1 MYPQI
6 LLCTAATLVSLPVFA
21 APRIVD
27 PIAKTSIVTKQPE
40 KLHADLKGAREL
52 FLVVTD
58 GGDGITADWADWME
72 PVLVKTDGSKIKL
85 TELKPKSAQV
95 GFGKLGVN
103 VNSGGRPLKVQGKP
117 VEFGFGT
124 HAPAMIAFDL
134 PAGIVAFE
142 TTCGIDNGGTD
153 QGAGSVQFFVFNE
166 EPPRKL
172 LNVSQGGDGKTLEDR
187 YGIENAKKAMANF
200 TTPAGL
206 KASLFAA
213 EPMIQN
219 PTNIDIDHRGRVW
232 ATECVNYRNYMGLR
246 PEGDRV
252 VILED
257 TNGDGLADKETTFYQ
272 STELTN
278 PLGICVIPGPGGGK
292 KGQRVIV
299 SAAPNVWLLTD
310 TQGTDHADKAQ
321 ILFKIGGVWNYDH
334 QVHAFS
340 FGPDGKFYFN
350 AGNSITELTWP
361 DGKIVKDMA
370 GNEITNKGQP
380 YRQGMVFRC
389 DIDLEKGVASNVETL
404 GWNFR
409 NNFEVAVDS
418 FGTMWQSD
426 NDDDGNK
433 GVRINYVMDF
443 GNYGYTDEMTGAG
456 WRTKRTN
463 IETEIPKMHWH
474 QNDPGV
480 IPNLLMTGA
489 GSPTGILVNEGT
501 LLGPEF
507 TNQII
512 HCDAGPRTV
521 RAYPVKPDGAGYT
534 AEMVDILTSTD
545 SWYRP
550 SDCAIAPDGS
560 LYVADWYDPGVG
572 GHAMGDHEKGKIMGR
587 IYRVAPDGSKAS
599 APKFDVSV
607 AEGAIAALSSP
618 NRDARCVAWYAL
630 HAMGAKAEPA
640 LLSLWKSENPRLRAR
655 SLGLLSQIKGR
666 ELQHL
671 AAGLKDRDEDVR
683 CFALRL
689 CRELEATNEL
699 DFTPLHKDRA
709 LIEQLLSDPSAA
721 VRREIALSLHAGRK
735 IEKLWAALAQ
745 QHDGKDRWFLESL
758 GIGSVKNEDL
768 CFDTWLAAVGEK
780 WNTPAGRDIVWR
792 VRASKSPEYLARIL
806 MDESISAN
814 EKPRFLRAF
823 DFLPATPEKEKALV
837 KLATLGTSS
846 VEVSREA
853 LARLKG
859 NKSPEIAKA
868 LTDALSKAKGTA
880 AFVELVEE
888 FGATGQ
894 GQALLDT
901 ALAIGSDPAAVEAM
915 KMVLD
920 DRESDPILG
929 KALVGPRFADILNLL
944 GASGSKRGLN
954 RLIGIVTHATEKHE
968 LPELRRAAVQALAR
982 TQAGAESLV
991 KTAKD
996 GKLTE
1001 DLKPVAASA
1010 LRLVQYASLKN
1021 EIDQLFPAPAALGGK
1036 TLPPISQLVK
1046 LKGDAAKGRAIFER
1060 VESSCITCHRVDDK
1074 GVDFGPALSEI
1085 GSKLPK
1091 EVLFDSIINPN
1102 AGISMGF
1109 ETTQLALKG
1118 GGIGMGIVRSET
1130 NDDLVLALPGGVTQK
1145 FAKNTI
1151 TKREKLTTSMMP
1163 SGLNQALTQEDLV
1176 NLVDYLSTLKKK

>member
-1 MYPQI
+1 MNPRI
-6 LLCTAATLVSLPVFA
+6 LVSSIALFSCLQIHA
-21 APRIVD
+21 APRTVD
-27 PIAKTSIVTKQPE
+27 PLAKTPVVSKQPE
-40 KLHADLKGAREL
+40 KLHADLKGSRQL

-58 GGDGITADWADWME
+58 AGDGVIADWADWME
-72 PVLVKTDGSKIKL
+72 PVLIKADGSKIKL
-85 TELKPKSAQV
+85 TELTPKSAQV

-103 VNSGGRPLKVQGKP
+103 VNSGGQPMRVGGKP
-117 VEFGFGT
+117 VAFGFAT
-124 HAPAMIAFDL
+124 HAPAMLGFDL
-134 PAGIVAFE
+134 PEGVVAFE
-142 TTCGIDNGGTD
+142 SMCGIDNGGTD

-166 EPPRKL
+166 EPQRKL
-172 LNVSQGGDGKTLEDR
+172 LNPSDSAAGTQVR
-187 YGIENAKKAMANF
+187 YGLNAAKAAMANF

-232 ATECVNYRNYMGLR
+232 ATECVNYRKYMDLR

-257 TNGDGLADKETTFYQ
+257 TDGDGLADKEITFYQ
-272 STELTN
+272 SPELTN

-321 ILFKIGGVWNYDH
+321 VLFKIGGVWNYDH

-361 DGKIVKDMA
+361 DGKIVKDVA
-370 GNEITNKGQP
+370 GNEITNKGTP

-389 DIDLEKGVASNVETL
+389 DIDLERGVASNVETL

-409 NNFEVAVDS
+409 NNYEVAVDS

-433 GVRINYVMDF
+433 GVRINYVMDY
-443 GNYGYTDEMTGAG
+443 GNFGYTDEMTGAG

-474 QNDPGV
+474 LNDPGV
-480 IPNLLMTGA
+480 VPNVLQTGA

-501 LLGPEF
+501 LLGAQF

-512 HCDAGPRTV
+512 HCDAGPRIV

-550 SDCAIAPDGS
+550 SDCAIGSDGS
-560 LYVADWYDPGVG
+560 LFVADWYDPGVG

-587 IYRVAPDGSKAS
+587 IYTVAPEGHKIS
-599 APKFDVSV
+599 APKVDVSTP
-607 AEGAIAALSSP
+607 AGAVAALSSP
-618 NRDARCVAWYAL
+618 NRVTRSLGWSEL
-630 HAMGAKAEPA
+630 HAMGVKAEPA
-640 LLSLWKSENPRLRAR
+640 LLALFKNENPRLRAR
-655 SLGLLSQIKGR
+655 ALGVLSQIKGR
-666 ELQHL
+666 EVQHL
-671 AAGLKDRDEDVR
+671 AAGLNDADSDVR
-683 CFALRL
+683 CFAIRL
-689 CRELEATNEL
+689 CRELHATRGL
-699 DFTPLHKDRA
+699 DTTPLDSDHA
-709 LIEQLLSDPSAA
+709 LVAKLLRDPSAS
-721 VRREIALSLHAGRK
+721 VRREIALSLHASHK

-745 QHDGKDRWFLESL
+745 THDGKDRWFLEAL
-758 GIGSVKNEDL
+758 GLGTVGNEDL
-768 CFDTWLAAVGEK
+768 CFDTWLAAVGDK

-806 MDESISAN
+806 ADESVSAN

-823 DFLPATPEKEKALV
+823 DFLPASAEKDKALLH
-837 KLATLGTSS
+837 LATLDTKNE
-846 VEVSREA
+846 EVTREA
-853 LARLKG
+853 LMRLKG
-859 NKSPEIAKA
+859 NSSPEIAKA
-868 LTDALSKAKGTA
+868 LASVLAKAKGTP
-880 AFVELVEE
+880 AFVELIAD

-901 ALAIGSDPAAVEAM
+901 ALAIGSDPAAVEAV
-915 KMVLD
+915 KLLLKEHD
-920 DRESDPILG
+920 ADAIIS
-929 KALVGPRFADILNLL
+929 KALIGPRAADVLNLL
-944 GASGSKRGLN
+944 GASPNKRAFEKV
-954 RLIGIVTHATEKHE
+954 RGIVASTEE
-968 LPELRRAAVQALAR
+968 RLELRCAAVGALAR

-991 KTAKD
+991 KAARD
-996 GKLTE
+996 GKLAA
-1001 DLKPVAASA
+1001 DLKSATASA
-1010 LRLVQYASLKN
+1010 LRLVQYASLKA
-1021 EIDQLFPAPAALGGK
+1021 EIDLLFPAPAALGGK
-1036 TLPPISQLVK
+1036 PLPAISELVK

-1060 VESSCITCHRVDDK
+1060 AESSCTLCHRVEDK
-1074 GVDFGPALSEI
+1074 GVNFGPALSEI
-1085 GSKLPK
+1085 GTKLPK

-1109 ETTQLALKG
+1109 ETTQLTLKKDG
-1118 GGIGMGIVRSET
+1118 GGMGIVRSET
-1130 NDDLVLALPGGVTQK
+1130 NDELVLALPGGATQK
-1145 FAKNTI
+1145 FAKSDI
-1151 TKREKLTTSMMP
+1151 KSREKLTTSMMP
-1163 SGLNQALTQEDLV
+1163 SGLSQALTQDDLV
-1176 NLVDYLSTLKKK
+1176 NLVEYLSTLRKK

>member
-1 MYPQI
+1 MHPRI
-6 LLCTAATLVSLPVFA
+6 LLASAAVLVSLPAFA
-21 APRIVD
+21 APKIVE
-27 PIAKTSIVTKQPE
+27 PIAKTPIISKQPV

-58 GGDGITADWADWME
+58 GGDGIASDWADWIE
-72 PVLVKTDGSKIKL
+72 PVLLKADGSKIKL
-85 TELKPKSAQV
+85 TDLKPKSAQV

-103 VNSGGRPLKVQGKP
+103 VNAGGQPMKVEGKP
-117 VEFGFGT
+117 VAFGFGT
-124 HAPAMIAFDL
+124 HAPAMLAFDL
-134 PAGIVAFE
+134 PPGVVAFE

-153 QGAGSVQFFVFNE
+153 QGGGSVQFFAFNE
-166 EPPRKL
+166 EPPRKM
-172 LNVSQGGDGKTLEDR
+172 LNPSDPSSGTAPSQR
-187 YGIENAKKAMANF
+187 YGLQAAILAMANF
-200 TTPAGL
+200 TTPPGL

-219 PTNIDIDHRGRVW
+219 PTNIDIDHLGRVW

-246 PEGDRV
+246 PEGDHV

-257 TNGDGLADKETTFYQ
+257 TDGDGLADKEMTFFQ
-272 STELTN
+272 SKELTN

-292 KGQRVIV
+292 RGTKVIV

-361 DGKIVKDMA
+361 DGKIVKDVV
-370 GNEITNKGQP
+370 GNEITSKGTP

-389 DIDLEKGVASNVETL
+389 DIDLERGVASNVETL
-404 GWNFR
+404 GHNFR
-409 NNFEVAVDS
+409 NNYEVAVDS
-418 FGTMWQSD
+418 FGAMWQSD

-433 GVRINYVMDF
+433 GVRINYVMDY
-443 GNYGYTDEMTGAG
+443 GNFGYTDEMTGAG

-474 QNDPGV
+474 LNDPGV
-480 IPNLLMTGA
+480 VPNLLQTGA

-501 LLGPEF
+501 LLGAQF

-587 IYRVAPDGSKAS
+587 IYRVAPDGNKAS
-599 APKFDVSV
+599 APKLDVSTP
-607 AEGAIAALSSP
+607 AGAVAALSSP
-618 NRDARCVAWYAL
+618 NNVTRAVAWNAL
-630 HAMGAKAEPA
+630 HALGVKAEPA
-640 LLSLWKSENPRLRAR
+640 LLGLLKNENPRLRAR
-655 SLGLLSQIKGR
+655 ALGVLSQIKDR
-666 ELQHL
+666 AIPHL
-671 AAGLKDRDEDVR
+671 SAGLNDADSDVR
-683 CFALRL
+683 CFAIRL
-689 CRELEATNEL
+689 CRELHATRGLNT
-699 DFTPLHKDRA
+699 TPLDSDQA
-709 LIEQLLSDPSAA
+709 LVGKLLRDPSAA
-721 VRREIALSLHAGRK
+721 VRREIALSLHASHK

-758 GIGSVKNEDL
+758 GIGSVGNEDL
-768 CFDTWLAAVGEK
+768 CFDTWLAAVGEN
-780 WNTPAGRDIVWR
+780 WNTPGGRDIVWR

-806 MDESISAN
+806 AGDSISAN

-837 KLATLGTSS
+837 KLATLGAASG
-846 VEVSREA
+846 EVSREA
-853 LARLKG
+853 LMRLKRT
-859 NKSPEIAKA
+859 KSPEIAKA
-868 LTDALSKAKGTA
+868 LGDALAKAKGTS
-880 AFVELVEE
+880 AFVDLVGD

-915 KMVLD
+915 KMVLND
-920 DRESDPILG
+920 PDWESIVT
-929 KALVGPRFADILNLL
+929 KALDGPKSDAVLNLL
-944 GASGSKRGLN
+944 GATANARGMGRLN
-954 RLIGIVTHATEKHE
+954 GIVRNAQQK
-968 LPELRRAAVQALAR
+968 PELRKAAVQALAR
-982 TQAGAESLV
+982 TQAGAESLI

-996 GKLTE
+996 GKLAE

-1010 LRLVQYASLKN
+1010 LRLVQYASLKSD
-1021 EIDQLFPAPAALGGK
+1021 IDSLFPVPAAMGGK
-1036 TLPPISQLVK
+1036 TLPPISELVK
-1046 LKGDAAKGRAIFER
+1046 LKGDAAKGRAIFDR
-1060 VESSCITCHRVDDK
+1060 AESSCIICHRVDDK

-1091 EVLFDSIINPN
+1091 ELLFDSIINPN

-1130 NDDLVLALPGGVTQK
+1130 ADDVVLALPGGVAQK
-1145 FAKNTI
+1145 FAKNAI
-1151 TKREKLTTSMMP
+1151 TKRDKLTTSMMP

-1176 NLVDYLSTLKKK
+1176 NLVEYLSTLKKK

>member
-1 MYPQI
+1 MHPRI
-6 LLCTAATLVSLPVFA
+6 LLASAAVLVSLPVFA
-21 APRIVD
+21 APKTVE
-27 PIAKTSIVTKQPE
+27 PVAKTAIISKLTE
-40 KLHADLKGAREL
+40 KIHADLKGAREL

-58 GGDGITADWADWME
+58 GGDGIMADWADWME
-72 PVLVKTDGSKIKL
+72 PVLVKADGSKIKL
-85 TELKPKSAQV
+85 TDLKPKSAQV

-103 VNSGGRPLKVQGKP
+103 VNAGGQPLKVQGKP

-134 PAGIVAFE
+134 PAGVVAFNA
-142 TTCGIDNGGTD
+142 TCGIDNGGTD
-153 QGAGSVQFFVFNE
+153 QGAGAVQFFVFNE

-172 LNVSQGGDGKTLEDR
+172 LNVSQGGDGKTNEER

-219 PTNIDIDHRGRVW
+219 PTNIDIDHHGRVW
-232 ATECVNYRNYMGLR
+232 ATECVNYRKYMDLR

-257 TNGDGLADKETTFYQ
+257 TNGDGLADKEITFYQ
-272 STELTN
+272 SPELTN

-310 TQGTDHADKAQ
+310 TNGTDHADKAQ
-321 ILFKIGGVWNYDH
+321 VLFKIGGVWNYDH

-361 DGKIVKDMA
+361 DGKIVKDIV
-370 GNEITNKGQP
+370 GNEITNKGTP

-389 DIDLEKGVASNVETL
+389 DIDLERGVASNVETL
-404 GWNFR
+404 GHNFR
-409 NNFEVAVDS
+409 NNYEVAVDS
-418 FGTMWQSD
+418 FGAMWQSD

-433 GVRINYVMDF
+433 GVRINYVMDY
-443 GNYGYTDEMTGAG
+443 GNFGYTDEKTGAG
-456 WRTKRTN
+456 WQAKRTN
-463 IETEIPKMHWH
+463 IETEIPKRHWH
-474 QNDPGV
+474 LNDPGV
-480 IPNLLMTGA
+480 VPNLLQTGA

-501 LLGPEF
+501 LLGAPF

-550 SDCAIAPDGS
+550 SDCAIAPDGA
-560 LYVADWYDPGVG
+560 LFVADWYDPGVG

-587 IYRVAPDGSKAS
+587 IYRVAPDGNKAS
-599 APKFDVSV
+599 VPKVDVSTP
-607 AEGAIAALSSP
+607 EGAVAALSSP
-618 NRDARCVAWYAL
+618 NNVTRTVAWNAL
-630 HAMGAKAEPA
+630 HAMDAKAEPA
-640 LLSLWKSENPRLRAR
+640 LLALFKNQNPRLRAR
-655 SLGLLSQIKGR
+655 ALGVLSQIKDR
-666 ELQHL
+666 AIPHL
-671 AAGLKDRDEDVR
+671 AAGLNDADSDVR
-683 CFALRL
+683 CFAIRL
-689 CRELEATNEL
+689 CRELHATRGL
-699 DFTPLHKDRA
+699 DTTPLDSDRA
-709 LIEQLLSDPSAA
+709 LVAKLMRDPSAA
-721 VRREIALSLHAGRK
+721 VRREIALSLHASHK

-758 GIGSVKNEDL
+758 GIGSVGNEDL
-768 CFDTWLAAVGEK
+768 CFDTWLAAVGDK
-780 WNTPAGRDIVWR
+780 WNTPGGRDIVWR
-792 VRASKSPEYLARIL
+792 VRASKSPEYLAHIL
-806 MDESISAN
+806 ADESISAN

-823 DFLPATPEKEKALV
+823 DFLPATSEKEKALV
-837 KLATLGTSS
+837 KLATLGSSS

-868 LTDALSKAKGTA
+868 LAAALAKAKGTA
-880 AFVELVEE
+880 AFVDLIAD

-894 GQALLDT
+894 GQELLDT

-915 KMVLD
+915 KMVLN
-920 DRESDPILG
+920 ESDWETIVTKGLG
-929 KALVGPRFADILNLL
+929 GPKSAEVLNLL
-944 GASGSKRGLN
+944 GATSNARGMGRLN
-954 RLIGIVTHATEKHE
+954 GIVHNAQQK
-968 LPELRRAAVQALAR
+968 PELRRAAVQALAR

-991 KTAKD
+991 KTAKE
-996 GKLTE
+996 GKLAE

-1010 LRLVQYASLKN
+1010 LRLVQYASLKSD
-1021 EIDQLFPAPAALGGK
+1021 IDQLFPAPAAMGGK
-1036 TLPPISQLVK
+1036 ALPPISELVK

-1091 EVLFDSIINPN
+1091 ELLFDSIINPN
-1102 AGISMGF
+1102 AGLSMGF
-1109 ETTQLALKG
+1109 ETTQLTLKK

-1130 NDDLVLALPGGVTQK
+1130 NDDVVIALPGGVSQR

-1151 TKREKLTTSMMP
+1151 ASREKLTTSMMP
-1163 SGLNQALTQEDLV
+1163 SGLNQALTQDDLV
-1176 NLVDYLSTLKKK
+1176 NLVEYLSTLKKK